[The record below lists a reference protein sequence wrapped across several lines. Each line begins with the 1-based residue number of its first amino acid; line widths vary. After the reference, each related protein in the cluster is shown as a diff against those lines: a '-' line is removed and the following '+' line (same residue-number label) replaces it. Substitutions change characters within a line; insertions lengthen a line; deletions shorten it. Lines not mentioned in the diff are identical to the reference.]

1 MKEHCKEIA
10 GALKEAKE
18 GTLLEVTVQPGSR
31 REGIEISDGSII
43 VRVREPP
50 SEGRANEALL
60 RLFKKKLKLK
70 VEIVAGAKSRRKELL
85 VRNASP
91 EQVAEALCRA
101 LA

>member
-50 SEGRANEALL
+50 PRGELTRPYYAS
-60 RLFKKKLKLK
+60 
-70 VEIVAGAKSRRKELL
+70 SRRSSNSK
-85 VRNASP
+85 
-91 EQVAEALCRA
+91 
-101 LA
+101 